1 MRHWLQDHHFRS
13 LLKNSSYLAISKGVA
28 AVAGIATLAF
38 VSRGLGLVS
47 FGILILIASYAQA
60 ANGLAKFQSWQIVV
74 RYGGAALAKDDTET
88 FKNSA
93 SFSIGL
99 DLLSGLVGM
108 AAAMLLLPFLA
119 HWFGLPDEY
128 LAMALAYCL
137 LIPTMGASSPTGIL
151 RALDRFDLISWQGT
165 VTPISRAVLTGTAY
179 LLHWSFPAFVA
190 IWFVTDILGDLYCW
204 LLTWRELRRRGLN
217 QGIRPRLKP
226 IGLPNAWPFAIQIN
240 LTGSLY
246 AAWTPIARLVVGGLL
261 GPASAAIYRVAAN
274 LADSAQKPAD
284 LLSKAYYPE
293 VVRMDLATKHPWKLM
308 LRGSAT
314 AGAFGAIAIL
324 ILIIGGRPLIG
335 TLFGHDFL
343 PVYPVL
349 MIMIGLP
356 LLTIVSFPLA
366 PMLYS
371 LDRPD
376 APLKARLGG
385 TLAYFAVV
393 APLCWRFGVMGA
405 AAAIVL
411 GQLVMVAMLVWYLR
425 HEHRRVRRA

>member
-119 HWFGLPDEY
+119 HWFGLPDKY

-226 IGLPNAWPFAIQIN
+226 IGLSNAWPFAIQIN